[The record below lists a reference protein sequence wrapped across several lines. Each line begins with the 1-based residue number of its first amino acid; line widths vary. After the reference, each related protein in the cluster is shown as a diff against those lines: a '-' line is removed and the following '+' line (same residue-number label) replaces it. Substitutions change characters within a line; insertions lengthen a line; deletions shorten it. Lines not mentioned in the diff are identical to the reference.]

1 MHNAFMPVL
10 HCSVEDAVIVVVDI
24 QSTFMEVIHE
34 RERVLRRSRYLAQV
48 AQVLDIPVLATEQNP
63 TRLGEL
69 EDSLLPFVSRPISKM
84 SFSCWGSAEFREG
97 IEGSGRSSIV
107 LVGVET
113 HICVALT
120 ALDLVNAGYNVFVC
134 PDATSSR
141 TVEMHKLGMER
152 MRDSGVLPSH
162 TDTLVYEWLGSA
174 EHPKFKEVLKLVK
187 EA

>member
-1 MHNAFMPVL
+1 MPQI
-10 HCSVEDAVIVVVDI
+10 HCPVDDALIVVVDI
-24 QSTFMEVIHE
+24 QTTFMQVIHE
-34 RERVLRRSRYLAQV
+34 RERVLRRSRFLAQAGQAMGV
-48 AQVLDIPVLATEQNP
+48 PVLATEQNP
-63 TRLGEL
+63 TRLGTL
-69 EDSLLPFVSRPISKM
+69 DSSLLPVVSPPISKM
-84 SFSCWGSAEFREG
+84 SFSCWGAQAFREA
-97 IEGSGRSSIV
+97 IESSGRSSVV

-120 ALDLVNAGYNVFVC
+120 ALDMRNAGYNVFVC

-152 MRDSGVLPSH
+152 MRDSGVMPSH

-174 EHPKFKEVLKLVK
+174 EHPKFKDVLKLVK